1 MLARVSIVAFTFSEY
16 SELGTSLHETPIKW
30 HKFTFAKDKCKS
42 FNHRL
47 FSFSKNF
54 NVTTSIRF
62 IVRLFKQISDEVVS
76 MEYQR
81 EWFAVLAIVRS
92 ISNKNLILE
101 YLKLRSSPVYLEIRI
116 HSSSF
121 RRIGRLQF
129 PRQFHENEN
138 ITHVQFVQAIER
150 YFVHVT
156 QCVNAVIRLFSSPTR
171 L

>member
-1 MLARVSIVAFTFSEY
+1 MQFTQAERSVVSNYSRNVLKKYINSRSCKIPFLARPTRLSGQHHQRTTRTNWTQLLARVSIVAFTFSEY

-76 MEYQR
+76 ME
-81 EWFAVLAIVRS
+81 
-92 ISNKNLILE
+92 
-101 YLKLRSSPVYLEIRI
+101 
-116 HSSSF
+116 
-121 RRIGRLQF
+121 
-129 PRQFHENEN
+129 
-138 ITHVQFVQAIER
+138 
-150 YFVHVT
+150 
-156 QCVNAVIRLFSSPTR
+156 
-171 L
+171 